1 MKRAIVIVPAILLA
15 ALIAALVAHA
25 VTPRTTVYSVSQ
37 VVAGL
42 RHQPR
47 AWRGQ
52 TVVVAGKIAEARGSG
67 LEPLTQQDWLH
78 PPTGDAV
85 LIRLVPSDT
94 NLHPVP
100 LYTGPGLW
108 IAPHLPPQQHTI
120 ADDFYRLP
128 LVGRFFP
135 TPDDLYSFRT
145 FRLRLLAHPGAPCFT
160 IVISPPTAVA
170 PRHPLVR
177 TVQRCNDALLLAAAP

>member
-1 MKRAIVIVPAILLA
+1 MKRAIIIAAAVLL
-15 ALIAALVAHA
+15 AALVAHA
-25 VTPRTTVYSVSQ
+25 VTPSTTVYSVSQ

-67 LEPLTQQDWLH
+67 LEPITQQDWLH
-78 PPTGDAV
+78 PPTGDTV

-94 NLHPVP
+94 NLHPVA
-100 LYTGPGLW
+100 LYSGPDLW
-108 IAPHLPPQQHTI
+108 ITPHLPPQQPTI
-120 ADDFYRLP
+120 ADDLHRLP

-135 TPDDLYSFRT
+135 TPNDLYSFRT
-145 FRLRLLAHPGAPCFT
+145 FRLRLLSHPGSSCFT
-160 IVISPPTAVA
+160 IVINPPTTPALL
-170 PRHPLVR
+170 HPSIR
-177 TVQRCNDALLLAAAP
+177 TVQRCNEALLLAATP